1 MFPQAISALYIIN
14 CAPGSG
20 AWRNMHSHRWTP
32 SKSACFITANTNLTW
47 IRRRCRPCSGSLWCP
62 RDDDA
67 EHAVSRALQ
76 KGANCASDQRQT
88 PLPTKDNKKSRVAHP
103 HLLIGSNFCF
113 RSLRKKQKN
122 QDDSRLDDSR
132 TFSCT
137 FSGKGD
143 FWKEFVIGCYL
154 LLVAI
159 CSPACTDQ
167 TALSRLC

>member
-47 IRRRCRPCSGSLWCP
+47 IRRRCRPCSGFLWCP

-113 RSLRKKQKN
+113 RSLRKKQKKN
-122 QDDSRLDDSR
+122 KTTRASMTAGL
-132 TFSCT
+132 FLAH
-137 FSGKGD
+137 FLGKGT
-143 FWKEFVIGCYL
+143 FGRSL

-167 TALSRLC
+167 TAWSRLC